1 MKLHNGLA
9 ASHENARIL
18 FTLLAVS
25 KLPSYR
31 TDSLTVKLTDV
42 HKRQIAIAQMTKG
55 NRRFLARSDRGVPGF
70 LTLMASTA
78 SFKEDSLLPL
88 AISTC
93 SASETT
99 TICFS
104 RSLID
109 DDSLMLEFIKP
120 NARKRRERIRLMLFD
135 FLKRS
140 YIPRQSA
147 VPRKESQPCVGNS
160 YRVPKFGAFFRSFGR
175 ASTWSSV
182 KRKSPDCRDHNIR
195 TRRSAKPPLFT
206 RRRRRSPSSVL
217 PFTESTELSTEDV
230 PVATRPTSTRLPIA
244 PSTTE
249 KARES
254 PLQTMFSSSD
264 IVLDK
269 IQAPSACCVVNDI
282 PDTTAGANTVKDVRF
297 HPTRAQAKPYT
308 LSRVLCATARSPS
321 SSAANINELGPIPS
335 PSTMTDQT
343 NENTVDTGNSPPE
356 LVPGSEV
363 SPANFS
369 TGQNVEDVF
378 FGAMSNLPNTFLKS
392 HTNSGAASIKFIS
405 VNHLRASS
413 PEIDKFG
420 REKGFEFSSG
430 EAISREQ
437 RSLATKGEPVPD
449 RYKSFCRETT
459 EYDFPQSQFSPE
471 TDSTPVSSGSI
482 RFFEEEVSPTV
493 VSETNPGPQQLY
505 NLVRQAISIA
515 DVSLTSDTPDH
526 CITNDCE
533 NDTENDDKG
542 NSMFRNSSLRSS
554 IFSDLDPNTVDL
566 RALIRE
572 DKKICDCDHGEAV
585 KCAKVGDE
593 MYGVTRRITTGRRVS
608 ESLEIV
614 GPPERRMPQSDKHP
628 EPRQREILTSL
639 FQPLDLHAQEDGIV
653 IAFEDISLSSQT
665 EIEKDDNSVAT
676 IAQNANWG
684 SSRASTYFKERV
696 YNMLSSFTRAKN
708 RVSVSSYNEPASPLD
723 LREDELDE
731 ILPYRVINQIRR
743 DISQSTI
750 FMTEHDHITPG
761 AICTRCTEESRYFET
776 VNINFQASMRKL
788 RKENPSKGLAV
799 TQEDMDNIAFLARS
813 EAQLDILSL
822 SDATEPR
829 RLL

>member
-9 ASHENARIL
+9 ASHEIAPIL
-18 FTLLAVS
+18 FTSLAVS

-31 TDSLTVKLTDV
+31 TDSLTVKLTHV
-42 HKRQIAIAQMTKG
+42 HKHQIAIAQMTKG
-55 NRRFLARSDRGVPGF
+55 NRRFLTRSDRGVPGF

-109 DDSLMLEFIKP
+109 DDSLMLEFIQP

-175 ASTWSSV
+175 ASTWSSG
-182 KRKSPDCRDHNIR
+182 KRKSPDWRDHNIR
-195 TRRSAKPPLFT
+195 TRRSAKPFFT

-217 PFTESTELSTEDV
+217 PITEPTELSAEDV
-230 PVATRPTSTRLPIA
+230 PVATRPTSTRLPSA
-244 PSTTE
+244 SSTTE

-254 PLQTMFSSSD
+254 PLPTMFSSSD
-264 IVLDK
+264 MVPDK
-269 IQAPSACCVVNDI
+269 IQASSPCCVVNDNQ
-282 PDTTAGANTVKDVRF
+282 DTTASTNTVKDVRF

-308 LSRVLCATARSPS
+308 ISRVLCATARSPS
-321 SSAANINELGPIPS
+321 SSAAGINELGPIPS

-356 LVPGSEV
+356 LAPGSEV
-363 SPANFS
+363 SPAKIS
-369 TGQNVEDVF
+369 TGRIVEGVVF
-378 FGAMSNLPNTFLKS
+378 CAMPNLPNTFLKS
-392 HTNSGAASIKFIS
+392 HTNSGAASIKFMS

-420 REKGFEFSSG
+420 REKEFEFSSG

-471 TDSTPVSSGSI
+471 THSTPVSSGSI

-515 DVSLTSDTPDH
+515 DVSLTSDTPEH

-533 NDTENDDKG
+533 NDTENDDTG

-554 IFSDLDPNTVDL
+554 IFSGLDPNTVDL
-566 RALIRE
+566 RTLIRE
-572 DKKICDCDHGEAV
+572 DKKFGDCDHGEAV
-585 KCAKVGDE
+585 KCAKVGDDT
-593 MYGVTRRITTGRRVS
+593 YGVTRRITTGRRVS

-614 GPPERRMPQSDKHP
+614 GPPEWRIPQSHKHP

-639 FQPLDLHAQEDGIV
+639 FQPLDLHAQEDDV
-653 IAFEDISLSSQT
+653 FIAFEDISLSSQT
-665 EIEKDDNSVAT
+665 EIEKDDNCVAT
-676 IAQNANWG
+676 IAQNGNWG
-684 SSRASTYFKERV
+684 SSRASAYFKERV
-696 YNMLSSFTRAKN
+696 CNMLSPFTRAKN
-708 RVSVSSYNEPASPLD
+708 RVSLSTYNEPASPLD
-723 LREDELDE
+723 LPEDDLDE
-731 ILPYRVINQIRR
+731 MLPYRVINQIRR

-776 VNINFQASMRKL
+776 VKINFQASMRKL
-788 RKENPSKGLAV
+788 RKENPSKGLAF
-799 TQEDMDNIAFLARS
+799 TQEDMDNVAFLARS
-813 EAQLDILSL
+813 EAQLDILRL
-822 SDATEPR
+822 SEATDPG

>member
-392 HTNSGAASIKFIS
+392 HTNSGAASITRRLI
-405 VNHLRASS
+405 NLGER
-413 PEIDKFG
+413 
-420 REKGFEFSSG
+420 KGLNFLLVRQFQG
-430 EAISREQ
+430 NNGLCLQ
-437 RSLATKGEPVPD
+437 K
-449 RYKSFCRETT
+449 
-459 EYDFPQSQFSPE
+459 SQFSPE

-585 KCAKVGDE
+585 KCAKVGDD

-761 AICTRCTEESRYFET
+761 AICTRCTEESRYLET